1 MHIYSS
7 PRNMS
12 VNLGSVSTKHEQHLL
27 PNRLYLQQIW
37 HCAHSFCSLLYFLP
51 SSSSI
56 SLLIFFFSFFDFILF
71 IIDRRLEIFHRTI
84 CHVSVTISELLNYSS
99 ALKQTLV
106 HCTSSEWSS
115 YVSVCVCMCVMV
127 LVAPLGSGGSVKTQ
141 RDQLQGRT
149 SIPLGVV
156 TSLLRVSVR
165 VSCTRS
171 EWLRDMK
178 TKIL

>member
-37 HCAHSFCSLLYFLP
+37 HCAHSFFSRLYFLP

-56 SLLIFFFSFFDFILF
+56 SLLIFFFFFFFFFNFIHYRPQIGNIPQNYLPCLSHYIGAVELF
-71 IIDRRLEIFHRTI
+71 LCPQANTRALHLLWMKFI
-84 CHVSVTISELLNYSS
+84 CF
-99 ALKQTLV
+99 
-106 HCTSSEWSS
+106 
-115 YVSVCVCMCVMV
+115 SVCVHVCDGTG
-127 LVAPLGSGGSVKTQ
+127 APLGSGRSVKTQ

-156 TSLLRVSVR
+156 TSLLRVGVR

-171 EWLRDMK
+171 E
-178 TKIL
+178 